1 MQTQVVLAKK
11 EFITAVSGLP
21 GNRVIPENYEEM
33 TYFVIKSLFRR

>member
-11 EFITAVSGLP
+11 EFIAVSGLP